1 MKLGKSSLTQDEM
14 RTEAQVHVEALK
26 SCTEAM
32 APNEQALVKKLAEN
46 FAKYGT
52 RTFVSAPV
60 LFWLRDIHERF

>member
-1 MKLGKSSLTQDEM
+1 MRLGKSSLTQDEM

-32 APNEQALVKKLAEN
+32 APNEKAMVTKLAGN
-46 FAKYGT
+46 FEKYGPK
-52 RTFVSAPV
+52 TFISSNQ